1 MAAKTGAKKS
11 KKEHSALII
20 VESPAKA
27 KTIEKYLGSGYTV
40 KASMGH
46 LIDLPKSRMAVNIEK
61 NFEPEYIT
69 VRGRAPILKD
79 LQKDAKKADEVL
91 LAFAQFAKCKNECD
105 DKAYCI

>member
-40 KASMGH
+40 KASWD
-46 LIDLPKSRMAVNIEK
+46 I
-61 NFEPEYIT
+61 
-69 VRGRAPILKD
+69 
-79 LQKDAKKADEVL
+79 
-91 LAFAQFAKCKNECD
+91 
-105 DKAYCI
+105 